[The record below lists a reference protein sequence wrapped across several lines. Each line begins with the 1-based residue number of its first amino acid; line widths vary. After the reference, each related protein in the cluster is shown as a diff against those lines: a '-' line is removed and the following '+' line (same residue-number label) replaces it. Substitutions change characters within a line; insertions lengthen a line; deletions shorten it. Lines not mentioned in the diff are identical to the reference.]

1 MCDCARVRVNVLS
14 LLAHLSF
21 MLTEISTPLRLL
33 VFAENIDYRIEMTVT
48 PRSQTRKSDLR
59 IITNPVIGPRP
70 SHARARISSQVLA
83 WRLPRAFF
91 GVSPCSRGTLPSRVY
106 LVPPSAHPWNAHT
119 GLGVQCP
126 LCLSSVAP
134 LPGSAHQPQREQ
146 KSTTSLS
153 HNSPSYGKRRKLF
166 NEEARDLWTC
176 AAAMAIG
183 QRTWLT
189 RTT

>member
-1 MCDCARVRVNVLS
+1 MVNVLS
-14 LLAHLSF
+14 LLAPKF

-33 VFAENIDYRIEMTVT
+33 DYRIEMTVT

-91 GVSPCSRGTLPSRVY
+91 GVRRGVSLQPGTALPSRVY

-134 LPGSAHQPQREQ
+134 PSGSAHQPQREQ